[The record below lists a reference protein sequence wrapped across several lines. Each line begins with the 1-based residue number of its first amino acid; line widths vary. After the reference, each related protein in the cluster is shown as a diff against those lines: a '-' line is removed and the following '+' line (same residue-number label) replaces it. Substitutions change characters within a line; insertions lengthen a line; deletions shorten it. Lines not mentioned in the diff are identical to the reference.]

1 MTATYVKLQDAFAS
15 EANAIGTW
23 KAIGYVAPG
32 ASKAGVEGTSTT
44 FKYTPKTSGFNEE
57 TAAIKGA
64 DIDEAWKA
72 TNVVALNECK
82 ANEGDWTIKVE
93 DSGTNNSL
101 KYTAE
106 PGCEG
111 ILTPTFKQIGK

>member
-1 MTATYVKLQDAFAS
+1 MQDAFAS

-23 KAIGYVAPG
+23 KAIGYVTPG
-32 ASKAGVEGTSTT
+32 ASNAGVEGTSTT
-44 FKYTPKTSGFNEE
+44 FKYTPKTSGFSEE
-57 TAAIKGA
+57 TAAIKDA
-64 DIDEAWKA
+64 NIAEAWKA

-82 ANEGDWTIKVE
+82 AETGFWTIKVE

-101 KYTAE
+101 KYTAD
-106 PGCEG
+106 PGCGG